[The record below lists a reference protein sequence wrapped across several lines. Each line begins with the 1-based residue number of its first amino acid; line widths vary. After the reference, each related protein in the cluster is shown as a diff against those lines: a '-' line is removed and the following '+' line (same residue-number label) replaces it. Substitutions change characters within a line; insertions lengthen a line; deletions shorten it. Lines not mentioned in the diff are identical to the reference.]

1 MDLQAQIDLLYKR
14 MAAMEHEITSLKK
27 GGSPSSPGGHR
38 SLLDLKDILSAKKE
52 ISENLRLTHYSQEA
66 LGGHWDNEDYRR
78 EYLNLMK
85 EIKSIN
91 ARIAG
96 MS

>member
-14 MAAMEHEITSLKK
+14 MAAMEEEIRVLKK
-27 GGSPSSPGGHR
+27 GGSPSPPGGHR
-38 SLLDLKDILSAKKE
+38 SLLDLKDILAAKKAVADHLM
-52 ISENLRLTHYSQEA
+52 NTHYSQEA